1 VGPHRSPPSSPRPS
15 IQGGQDTASSPRPPE
30 PSTRSTLEHYE
41 ALSENADVV
50 LIQQNV
56 PWQDFDPAWDGESQ
70 TITDMN
76 NGMSLARQNGMD
88 VIFVVDGLNGLI
100 RREFIGVPM
109 AWDAY
114 REQKQP

>member
-1 VGPHRSPPSSPRPS
+1 M
-15 IQGGQDTASSPRPPE
+15 A
-30 PSTRSTLEHYE
+30 
-41 ALSENADVV
+41 
-50 LIQQNV
+50 
-56 PWQDFDPAWDGESQ
+56 
-70 TITDMN
+70 
-76 NGMSLARQNGMD
+76 LARQNGMD